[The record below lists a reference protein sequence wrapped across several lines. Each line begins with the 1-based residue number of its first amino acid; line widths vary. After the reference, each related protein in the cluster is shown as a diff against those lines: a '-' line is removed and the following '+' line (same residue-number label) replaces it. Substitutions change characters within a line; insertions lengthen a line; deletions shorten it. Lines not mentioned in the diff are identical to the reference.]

1 MISLH
6 FATDRPGTWQHS
18 QTQAADL
25 FLNIMLRVMSI
36 QVAMAYHVCFIF
48 CEIKMS
54 YWFIYFSQSVP
65 GRVAV
70 VQEVTEEKG
79 TWDSPSILHL
89 HSTLSA
95 YIWPTAR
102 HSVSVLALRAKKKLL
117 QSQEMSC
124 ETETV
129 HHCTQTLTFNFQQT
143 QLTSI

>member
-36 QVAMAYHVCFIF
+36 QVAIAYHVCFIF

-102 HSVSVLALRAKKKLL
+102 HSVSVLALRAKKKKCCNHKKWAVKRR
-117 QSQEMSC
+117 QS
-124 ETETV
+124 TTV
-129 HHCTQTLTFNFQQT
+129 HKPSHLISNRPN
-143 QLTSI
+143 